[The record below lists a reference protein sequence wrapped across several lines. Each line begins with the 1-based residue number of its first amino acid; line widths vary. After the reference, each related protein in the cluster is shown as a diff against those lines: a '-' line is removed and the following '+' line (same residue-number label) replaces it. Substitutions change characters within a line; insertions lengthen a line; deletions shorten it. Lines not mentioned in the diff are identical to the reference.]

1 MGSGGC
7 GPPEGTVR
15 EMGRLPTLLLAALLA
30 MTLGLTACAGGSST
44 RIADADAGPT
54 PDAVELSR
62 ARERAIESL
71 EGLSRHADPAIRANA
86 LEGLLEAPGRAS
98 ESLRQGLRDENPGV
112 RAIAL
117 AGIGKAQRADLA
129 SESKFLL
136 RDRSQLVRLN
146 AAYAQAAN
154 GDFGGMSVI
163 AGILLESTDPRHR
176 AQAAFVL
183 GELGDPSALPLL
195 RDAVTRPMSMAPTGQ
210 VRLMNLQ
217 MSEAMV
223 KLGDQEQI
231 QPIRAALYPAR
242 AEDLEA
248 TALAARI
255 LGEVGDHAS
264 ENQLALLTARL
275 DERGNMMPPEVRL
288 SAVYALAQL
297 GKTQGD
303 VFALAYLD
311 DPNPGVRGFAA
322 LCLGEIGKTQHLD
335 SLQPLLNDPNPAV
348 RVHAAAA
355 VVRLTRP

>member
-1 MGSGGC
+1 MVLSDSNKTSLPLLAIALIVALGSGLVLSGC
-7 GPPEGTVR
+7 GSTQPVRSPAGADGTR
-15 EMGRLPTLLLAALLA
+15 PG
-30 MTLGLTACAGGSST
+30 
-44 RIADADAGPT
+44 
-54 PDAVELSR
+54 AVELST

-71 EGLSRHADPAIRANA
+71 ETLAQHADPAIRANA
-86 LEGLLEAPGRAS
+86 LEGLLDAPGRAS
-98 ESLRQGLRDENPGV
+98 VWLRRGLQDENPGV
-112 RAIAL
+112 RAVAL
-117 AGIGKAQRADLA
+117 AGIGKAGRADLA
-129 SESKFLL
+129 QEASFLL
-136 RDRSQLVRLN
+136 RDRSPLVRLN
-146 AAYAQAAN
+146 AAYALAES
-154 GDFGGMSVI
+154 GDFSGMSII
-163 AGILLESTDPRHR
+163 ASTLLESGEPRHR

-183 GELGDPSALPLL
+183 GELGDRSALPLL
-195 RDAVTRPMSMAPTGQ
+195 REAAAKPMPLAPTGQ
-210 VRLMNLQ
+210 VRLMSLQ

-242 AEDLEA
+242 AEELEA

-275 DERGNMMPPEVRL
+275 DERGSMMPPEVRL

-297 GKTQGD
+297 GKRQGD

-311 DPNPGVRGFAA
+311 DPNPAVRGFAA
-322 LCLGEIGKTQHLD
+322 LCLGEIGQTQHLA
-335 SLQPLLNDPNPAV
+335 SLETLMNDPNPGV

>member
-1 MGSGGC
+1 MRMGH
-7 GPPEGTVR
+7 
-15 EMGRLPTLLLAALLA
+15 LPVLVVIAVVVLS
-30 MTLGLTACAGGSST
+30 LGLSGCSGNSVTRSAAGDG
-44 RIADADAGPT
+44 GPT

-71 EGLSRHADPAIRANA
+71 EALAQHADPAIRANA
-86 LEGLLEAPGRAS
+86 LEGLLDAPGRAS
-98 ESLRQGLRDENPGV
+98 EWLRRGLQDENPGV

-117 AGIGKAQRADLA
+117 MGLGQTNRSDLA
-129 SESKFLL
+129 QEAKFLL
-136 RDRSQLVRLN
+136 RDSSPLVRLN
-146 AAYAQAAN
+146 AAYALAES
-154 GDFGGMSVI
+154 GDFSGMPLI
-163 AGILLESTDPRHR
+163 ADTLFNSSEPRHR

-183 GELGDPSALPLL
+183 GELGNDSALPLL
-195 RDAVTRPMSMAPTGQ
+195 RDAVTKPMTMAPTGQ

-275 DERGNMMPPEVRL
+275 DNRGNMMPPEVRL
-288 SAVYALAQL
+288 SAIYALAQL

-311 DPNPGVRGFAA
+311 DPNPAVRGFAA
-322 LCLGEIGKTQHLD
+322 LCLGEIGRTQHLH
-335 SLQPLLNDPNPAV
+335 SLQPLMNDPNPAV

>member
-1 MGSGGC
+1 MRMGH
-7 GPPEGTVR
+7 
-15 EMGRLPTLLLAALLA
+15 LPVLVVVALGA
-30 MTLGLTACAGGSST
+30 MALGLSGCSGSSMT
-44 RIADADAGPT
+44 RSATGESGPT

-71 EGLSRHADPAIRANA
+71 EALAGHADPAIRANA
-86 LEGLLEAPGRAS
+86 LEGLLDAPGRAA
-98 ESLRQGLRDENPGV
+98 EWLRRGLQDENPGV

-117 AGIGKAQRADLA
+117 MGVGKANRSDLA
-129 SESKFLL
+129 QEAKFLL
-136 RDRSQLVRLN
+136 RDSSPLVRLN
-146 AAYAQAAN
+146 AAYALAES
-154 GDFGGMSVI
+154 GDFAGMPVI
-163 AGILLESTDPRHR
+163 ADTLFNSDEPRHR

-183 GELGDPSALPLL
+183 GELGNDSALPLL
-195 RDAVTRPMSMAPTGQ
+195 REAVTKPMSLAPTGQ
-210 VRLMNLQ
+210 VRLMSLQ

-223 KLGDQEQI
+223 KLGDEEQI

-275 DERGNMMPPEVRL
+275 DNRGNMMPPEVRL

-311 DPNPGVRGFAA
+311 DPSPAVRGFAA
-322 LCLGEIGKTQHLD
+322 LCLGQIGKTQHLE
-335 SLQPLLNDPNPAV
+335 SLRPLMNDPNPAV